1 VSTSGTLRTFT
12 FNKQNYNVTNDADVD
27 RMPQFNVEVNATTGD
42 PNVKIEKQVETVT
55 GFVIQVDGA
64 QRETFKTDSN
74 PITGGKA
81 CSYTNAKGDNY
92 TADCVIN
99 ITNDTTMDSKIT
111 FDATPVKAA
120 GWTPTVV

>member
-1 VSTSGTLRTFT
+1 MSTSGTLRTFT

-42 PNVKIEKQVETVT
+42 PNVKVEKQPQTTT
-55 GFVIQVDGA
+55 GFVIQADGA
-64 QRETFKTDSN
+64 QRKIFLADIN
-74 PITGGKA
+74 PLKPQT
-81 CSYTNAKGDNY
+81 CSYTTAKGDNY

-99 ITNDTTMDSKIT
+99 VTADTTMDSKIT

-120 GWTPTVV
+120 GWTSTIV